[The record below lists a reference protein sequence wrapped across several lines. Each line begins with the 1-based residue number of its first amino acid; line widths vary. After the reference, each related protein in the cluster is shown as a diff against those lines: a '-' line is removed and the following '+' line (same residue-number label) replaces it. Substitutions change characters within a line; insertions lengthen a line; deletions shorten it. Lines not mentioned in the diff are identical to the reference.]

1 MTSNHRNLKRS
12 QRSMR
17 QRSINQRSM
26 SLSSINQRSVFR
38 TSDLCRSRRQSRCQS
53 RREDCRKSL
62 KAKILQTKGCGSDFA
77 TLGLWLLV

>member
-12 QRSMR
+12 QRSISL
-17 QRSINQRSM
+17 RSIKQHSM
-26 SLSSINQRSVFR
+26 SQRSINQRSVFR
-38 TSDLCRSRRQSRCQS
+38 TSDLCRSRRQN
-53 RREDCRKSL
+53 RRKDCRKSL